1 MLKIKLNKKESSKLF
16 ILKKIKKKK
25 LHIKRMVMLS
35 IQLMNNIK
43 ILMIC
48 SFVKLIWAVSW
59 KRTRYDLNLEFLQFF
74 YLYFNCF
81 FPLLFRLKKKN
92 TKKNKS
98 LLHWSITL
106 IKMLE
111 YWKFKRL
118 LRTNSFLWIVDQHFL
133 YQINKFLRSIRVDFK
148 YSLLDSWW
156 LYFLNLFFLYFHRFH
171 IL

>member
-16 ILKKIKKKK
+16 ILKKTKKKK

-59 KRTRYDLNLEFLQFF
+59 KRIRYDLNLTFLQFF

-81 FPLLFRLKKKN
+81 FFPIIATKKQK
-92 TKKNKS
+92 KKNKS
-98 LLHWSITL
+98 LLHWSIIL
-106 IKMLE
+106 IEMLE
-111 YWKFKRL
+111 YWKFKCL
-118 LRTNSFLWIVDQHFL
+118 FRTNSFLWIVDQHFL